1 MQPMHQVTC
10 GPDTDYSRRKDEA
23 ADIKIGKGY
32 GKRRAIHFCIEIP
45 VEQSPQETRQDESK
59 GKFRQCLRDAA
70 GHPVIAFDKQHAA
83 KKQAQADHEGA
94 YTDRIIRDCKDYY
107 VTHSAAPSGIAVAK

>member
-1 MQPMHQVTC
+1 MHQVTC

-32 GKRRAIHFCIEIP
+32 GKRVIHFCIEPP
-45 VEQSPQETRQDESK
+45 VEQPPQKARQDESE
-59 GKFRQCLRDAA
+59 GKLRQCLRDPA
-70 GHPVIAFDKQHAA
+70 GRPVIVFDKQHAA
-83 KKQAQADHEGA
+83 KKQAQANHEGA
-94 YTDRIIRDCKDYY
+94 YTDRMIRDCKDYY